1 MNALTVFMNALLVL
15 VAATGLLVVLARNPR
30 RQVFLTSLFGTEL
43 ALLFF
48 LWQAPDVAVAELA
61 VGTLIVPALVLL
73 TLARVEEGP
82 K

>member
-1 MNALTVFMNALLVL
+1 MNSLTIFMNALLVL
-15 VAATGLLVVLARNPR
+15 VAVTGLLVALARNPR
-30 RQVFLTSLFGTEL
+30 RQVFLGSLFGTEL

-61 VGTLIVPALVLL
+61 VGGLVLPALVLL
-73 TLARVEEGP
+73 TLARVEGRS